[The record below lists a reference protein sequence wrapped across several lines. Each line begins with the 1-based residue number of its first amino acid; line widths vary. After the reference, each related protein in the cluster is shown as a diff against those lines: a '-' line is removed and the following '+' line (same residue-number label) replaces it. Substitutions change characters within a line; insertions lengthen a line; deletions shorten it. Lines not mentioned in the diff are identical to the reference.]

1 MKVRKISIG
10 ILAAV
15 FVFAG
20 VADVLAKPVEIQ
32 WWHAMRGARGE
43 TLKKIVDAFN
53 ASQSEF
59 VVIETNKGNYD
70 ETVNAGVA
78 AYRAKKHPH
87 ILQSFEVGTLT
98 MMLSGAIYPVY
109 QLMADQGYQVD
120 WKNYLQPVLSY
131 YVDENDN
138 LLSMPF
144 NSSTPVMY
152 YNVDLFEK
160 AGIEAPSKT
169 EPLTWDQLGEI
180 TAKLV
185 ASGVKKGMVT
195 SWQSWTQVEN
205 YSAIHNI
212 PFASKANGYEG
223 LDCELE
229 INNPQVV
236 NHISR
241 LKSWMAD
248 NRFSYEGQKYQG
260 AQAAFISQDAA
271 VLMESISGI
280 GNVKKNAT
288 FRWDLAPLPVEAD
301 MKEPQNSII
310 GGASLWVM
318 KEHPK
323 GDYKGVAAFLNFLA
337 QTDIQELWH
346 QETGY
351 FPITITAYE
360 SLKAKGYFEENP
372 YQEVGIQ
379 QMTRRDPTPNS
390 RGLRLG
396 YFVQI
401 RDIINEEM
409 ELVWNGSKSPQE
421 AMDAAVSRSNDKL
434 REFEKTYQ

>member
-1 MKVRKISIG
+1 MMKKLMMLMVLV
-10 ILAAV
+10 ILA
-15 FVFAG
+15 VFA
-20 VADVLAKPVEIQ
+20 ADQVFAKPIEIH

-53 ASQSEF
+53 ASQKDY
-59 VVIETNKGNYD
+59 VVVETNKGNYD

-109 QLMADQGYQVD
+109 KLMADQGYKID
-120 WKNYLQPVLSY
+120 WDSYLQPVLSY
-131 YVDENDN
+131 YVDENNN

-152 YNVDLFEK
+152 YNVDLFKK
-160 AGIEAPSKT
+160 AGIDLPSKT
-169 EPLTWDQLGEI
+169 DPLTWDQVGDI

-195 SWQSWTQVEN
+195 SWQSWTQIEN
-205 YSAIHNI
+205 YSAIHDLA
-212 PFASKANGYEG
+212 FASKANGYEG
-223 LDCELE
+223 LDCELQ
-229 INNPQVV
+229 INNAQVV
-236 NHISR
+236 NHLAR
-241 LKSWMAD
+241 LKDWMAD

-260 AQAAFISQDAA
+260 PQAAFVGGDAA
-271 VLMESISGI
+271 ILMESISGI
-280 GNVKKNAT
+280 GNVKKNAK
-288 FRWDLAPLPVEAD
+288 FAWDLAPLPVEAS
-301 MKEPQNSII
+301 MTAPQNSII

-318 KEHPK
+318 KGHPK
-323 GDYKGVAAFLNFLA
+323 KEYKGVAAFMNFLA
-337 QTDIQELWH
+337 QNDMQELWH
-346 QETGY
+346 METGY

-360 SLKAKGYFEENP
+360 DLKKKGYFDENP
-372 YQEVGIQ
+372 YQEVGIK
-379 QMTRRDPTPNS
+379 QMTRRKPTKNS

-401 RDIINEEM
+401 RNIINEEM
-409 ELVWNGSKSPQE
+409 ELLWNGSKTPQQ
-421 AMDAAVSRSNDKL
+421 AMDAAVSRSNEKL
-434 REFEKTYQ
+434 REFEKTYK

>member
-1 MKVRKISIG
+1 MRRKVMMV
-10 ILAAV
+10 AV
-15 FVFAG
+15 LVGLMALSVG
-20 VADVLAKPVEIQ
+20 QAYAEPIEIH

-53 ASQSEF
+53 ASQSDY
-59 VVIETNKGNYD
+59 VVVETNKGDYD

-109 QLMADQGYQVD
+109 QLMADQGYQID
-120 WKNYLQPVLSY
+120 WDSYLQPVLSY
-131 YVDENDN
+131 YVDENNN

-152 YNVDLFEK
+152 YNVDLFKK
-160 AGIEAPSKT
+160 AGIDLPSKT
-169 EPLTWDQLGEI
+169 DPLTWDQVGEI

-195 SWQSWTQVEN
+195 SWQSWIQVEN
-205 YSAIHNI
+205 YSAIHDL
-212 PFASKANGYEG
+212 PFATQANGYEG
-223 LDCELE
+223 LDTELV

-236 NHISR
+236 NHLAR

-248 NRFSYEGQKYQG
+248 GRFSYEGQKYQG
-260 AQAAFISQDAA
+260 PQAAFVGGDAA
-271 VLMESISGI
+271 IMMESISGI
-280 GNVKKNAT
+280 GNVKQNAQ
-288 FRWDLAPLPVEAD
+288 FAWDLAPLPVEAD
-301 MKEPQNSII
+301 MQEPQNSII

-323 GDYKGVAAFLNFLA
+323 KDYKGVAAFLDFLA
-337 QTDIQELWH
+337 QNDMQVLWH
-346 QETGY
+346 METGY
-351 FPITITAYE
+351 LPITITAYE
-360 SLKAKGYFEENP
+360 TLKEKGYFKAHP
-372 YQEVGIQ
+372 YQEVGIK
-379 QMTRRDPTPNS
+379 QMTRRQPTKNS

-401 RDIINEEM
+401 RNIINEEM
-409 ELVWNGSKSPQE
+409 ELIWNGSKSPQQ
-421 AMDAAVSRSNDKL
+421 AMDAAVSRSNEKL
-434 REFEKTYQ
+434 REFEKTYR